1 MQTFLVVVLPG
12 KSTEKVCTDRGGKN
26 WCRLERWWHFG
37 SNVVWV
43 WGLLSGQAKIHRVVQ
58 GPYGNCLGCVAM
70 LAGWLADCLA
80 GWENWVL
87 GEGVS
92 VVAWGASA
100 GPFPSPSF
108 PGTQQKP
115 SV

>member
-1 MQTFLVVVLPG
+1 
-12 KSTEKVCTDRGGKN
+12 
-26 WCRLERWWHFG
+26 
-37 SNVVWV
+37 
-43 WGLLSGQAKIHRVVQ
+43 
-58 GPYGNCLGCVAM
+58 M

-80 GWENWVL
+80 GSENWVL

-108 PGTQQKP
+108 PGTQQKNTLCK
-115 SV
+115 SCSQISTSLLSTIGGCTFYEFIV